1 MGDSSDLPTPRP
13 LDHPLPAGMRDL
25 LPDEAASRRRLSRQ
39 LLESFALYGYVVV
52 TPPVFEFAE
61 VLERGLGTL
70 APADV
75 LRFIEPESGEVA
87 ALRPDMTPQIAR
99 IVATRL
105 RDRPPPFRLCY
116 EGTVLRRRSGRA
128 RKHRQIPQVGVE
140 LAGVSAP
147 DGDLE
152 LLALA
157 ADALRAAGLRQ
168 FTIDLGNAMTAVVVV
183 GAQWGDEGKGKIVDI
198 FTEHADMVVRYGG
211 GPNAGHT
218 LVVGNDKLVVR
229 LIPSGILREKT
240 TCVLAQGMVID
251 PGSLV
256 GELDELAR
264 RGLVR
269 AKDSLVVSD
278 RAHAILPYH
287 VLVDGL
293 REQTVDALGTTKRGV
308 GPCYED
314 KVGRRGV
321 PLGAL
326 RDLKRAEASSCGPSS
341 PLGAHRV
348 ALGGKVPTVARG
360 DGRAPP
366 AGRASCRLLAETS
379 KLVERAVRDGKRVLF
394 EGAQGTLLDIDHG
407 TYPFVTSSH
416 ATAGGACTGVGVG
429 PSRIDSVVGLVK
441 AYCTRVGGGPF
452 PTELRR
458 RRRAALRKRGDEFGS
473 VTGRPRRTG
482 WLDLPALRYAVRVN
496 GLDGLALTKLDVL
509 TGLDPCEI
517 RSLRR
522 TSRLR
527 EQLANFGEHVAVL
540 GRGVGA
546 DWDGNLVERA
556 AARMLEPAR
565 ARRQRVGAGKVARAS
580 AVLRSRRE
588 RFIEAFRD
596 WSDGWGC
603 SRGRAQS
610 RDLVAWARGGTCAR
624 RSGSRGA
631 RSSPRCCCRF
641 SRRRYQGPA
650 RARRPVGAVGLGSRA
665 CANGSSGRGLQRV

>member
-1 MGDSSDLPTPRP
+1 
-13 LDHPLPAGMRDL
+13 
-25 LPDEAASRRRLSRQ
+25 
-39 LLESFALYGYVVV
+39 
-52 TPPVFEFAE
+52 
-61 VLERGLGTL
+61 
-70 APADV
+70 
-75 LRFIEPESGEVA
+75 
-87 ALRPDMTPQIAR
+87 
-99 IVATRL
+99 
-105 RDRPPPFRLCY
+105 
-116 EGTVLRRRSGRA
+116 
-128 RKHRQIPQVGVE
+128 
-140 LAGVSAP
+140 
-147 DGDLE
+147 
-152 LLALA
+152 
-157 ADALRAAGLRQ
+157 
-168 FTIDLGNAMTAVVVV
+168 MTAVVVV

-240 TCVLAQGMVID
+240 TCVLAQGMAID

-269 AKDSLVVSD
+269 ARDSLVVSD

-314 KVGRRGV
+314 KVGRRGL

-326 RDLKRAEASSCGPSS
+326 RDLKRAEEMVVRA
-341 PLGAHRV
+341 LAHWEPIAV
-348 ALGGKVPTVARG
+348 ALGGKVPTVGEVMETLRPLAERIV
-360 DGRAPP
+360 PM
-366 AGRASCRLLAETS
+366 LAETS

-452 PTELRR
+452 PTELTDDTGER
-458 RRRAALRKRGDEFGS
+458 LRQRGAEFGS

-509 TGLDPCEI
+509 TGLDTVHVCVGYETPGGVSPEFPI
-517 RSLRR
+517 DDAVRAKPVYEPMRGWTEELGAARSLAA
-522 TSRLR
+522 LP
-527 EQLANFGEHVAVL
+527 E
-540 GRGVGA
+540 
-546 DWDGNLVERA
+546 
-556 AARMLEPAR
+556 AARAYV
-565 ARRQRVGAGKVARAS
+565 QRIERDAGCPVVLVSVG
-580 AVLRSRRE
+580 SRRDE
-588 RFIEAFRD
+588 TIVLKDPFA
-596 WSDGWGC
+596 
-603 SRGRAQS
+603 A
-610 RDLVAWARGGTCAR
+610 
-624 RSGSRGA
+624 
-631 RSSPRCCCRF
+631 
-641 SRRRYQGPA
+641 
-650 RARRPVGAVGLGSRA
+650 
-665 CANGSSGRGLQRV
+665 